1 MKKMK
6 RKRNSHLRFDIG
18 FLKTNKIKLLS
29 EATSLFDVQR
39 SMFDVRC
46 SSFICLQGVDFS
58 LNYFESEFILRSG
71 FKTSPQAQFLC
82 WAEGFNTQN
91 ITYIPAFESLAPP

>member
-39 SMFDVRC
+39 SMFDVRR
-46 SSFICLQGVDFS
+46 SSFKCLQGVDSS
-58 LNYFESEFILRSG
+58 LKYVESEFILS
-71 FKTSPQAQFLC
+71 Q
-82 WAEGFNTQN
+82 
-91 ITYIPAFESLAPP
+91 

>member
-29 EATSLFDVQR
+29 EATSLFDVR
-39 SMFDVRC
+39 CSMFDVH
-46 SSFICLQGVDFS
+46 FL
-58 LNYFESEFILRSG
+58 YA
-71 FKTSPQAQFLC
+71 FKV
-82 WAEGFNTQN
+82 W
-91 ITYIPAFESLAPP
+91 IPH